1 MNSWQKSEATN
12 TTAQWMS
19 SAEVTFM
26 RIEIMIDKEQ
36 KISQSTP
43 DALESELYRNLRPLY
58 PKTVIRIRKGSSNG
72 VELTGLQLDEER
84 KQVMKIMQKVW
95 EDDSWLH

>member
-1 MNSWQKSEATN
+1 
-12 TTAQWMS
+12 
-19 SAEVTFM
+19 
-26 RIEIMIDKEQ
+26 
-36 KISQSTP
+36 
-43 DALESELYRNLRPLY
+43 
-58 PKTVIRIRKGSSNG
+58 TVIRIRKGSSNG

>member
-1 MNSWQKSEATN
+1 MNSWQKSEPTN

-36 KISQSTP
+36 KISQPTL

-84 KQVMKIMQKVW
+84 KQVMTIMQKVW

>member
-1 MNSWQKSEATN
+1 
-12 TTAQWMS
+12 
-19 SAEVTFM
+19 M

-36 KISQSTP
+36 KISQSTL

-58 PKTVIRIRKGSSNG
+58 PKTVIRICKGSSNG

-84 KQVMKIMQKVW
+84 KTSDENYAEGVGRRQLATLILSI
-95 EDDSWLH
+95 DACFY